1 METFRKINLNAA
13 ETMAN
18 FKIIPVAVLNSVD
31 QGLRIAELLTKYG
44 ISAIEITFRTQ
55 VAAQAIAAVNA
66 ASAAQW
72 TPEQDSPSPPD
83 SIRKSSPWQ
92 E

>member
-31 QGLRIAELLTKYG
+31 QGLRIAELLTQYG
-44 ISAIEITFRTQ
+44 SGYRRSQ
-55 VAAQAIAAVNA
+55 CRLPRNVYRRRHH
-66 ASAAQW
+66 
-72 TPEQDSPSPPD
+72 P
-83 SIRKSSPWQ
+83 
-92 E
+92 

>member
-66 ASAAQW
+66 AFPGMFTGAGN
-72 TPEQDSPSPPD
+72 P
-83 SIRKSSPWQ
+83 
-92 E
+92 